1 MPIEAAKHITN
12 YAECEVYQEMMKRTG
27 VNLEFIHPAQG
38 EEKTQFNLLVAS
50 GDLPDILGQMDYYAG
65 GSDASVKDGIS
76 IDLNEYVKE
85 YAPDFY
91 KAATSDIVVYRD
103 LVNQDEEFF
112 AFALIKDRM
121 PPFERLNVRKDVMEE
136 LGIEEIPET
145 IADYEAA
152 FEKMKAAGMTG
163 FCLPTNGYAI
173 QFSRPFD
180 VMNGFQ
186 LDADGKVI
194 FGQVQEGFKQYLELM
209 ADWYQKG
216 YISSDFMSLT
226 GNDVGALFDSKKLGF
241 YINPVGNTFTHAEIG
256 GYDFTPLPYPR
267 LEEGQ
272 QLHLETVS
280 INKVEGNWTTVSS
293 QCEYPEIA
301 VQFLNYTYTQE
312 GADLANWGIEGLS
325 WNEVNGEKVFTDRVL
340 KNPDVDRVSA
350 QYIYKLHLIP
360 KLAEPDVVCGTNIV
374 YSDKSREYRMM
385 WSDDDTIDDTMV
397 LPGVLLTKED
407 NAERAKIMTEINT
420 YVDEMV
426 LKFITGAAPL
436 SDWDAFVAQVESMN
450 LARALELTQNAYDV
464 YMEKQLPEG

>member
-194 FGQVQEGFKQYLELM
+194 FGQVQEGFKQ
-209 ADWYQKG
+209 
-216 YISSDFMSLT
+216 
-226 GNDVGALFDSKKLGF
+226 
-241 YINPVGNTFTHAEIG
+241 
-256 GYDFTPLPYPR
+256 
-267 LEEGQ
+267 
-272 QLHLETVS
+272 
-280 INKVEGNWTTVSS
+280 
-293 QCEYPEIA
+293 
-301 VQFLNYTYTQE
+301 
-312 GADLANWGIEGLS
+312 
-325 WNEVNGEKVFTDRVL
+325 
-340 KNPDVDRVSA
+340 
-350 QYIYKLHLIP
+350 
-360 KLAEPDVVCGTNIV
+360 
-374 YSDKSREYRMM
+374 KSE
-385 WSDDDTIDDTMV
+385 
-397 LPGVLLTKED
+397 
-407 NAERAKIMTEINT
+407 AKR
-420 YVDEMV
+420 
-426 LKFITGAAPL
+426 
-436 SDWDAFVAQVESMN
+436 S
-450 LARALELTQNAYDV
+450 
-464 YMEKQLPEG
+464 